1 MADDLAILAVS
12 GSLQARSSNAA
23 LVRAAQHVVPAG
35 LRLTV
40 HPSLADVPLLNAELD
55 PEGGEAPGSVQALRA
70 AFGAAD
76 GVLLAT
82 PEYGHSM
89 PGLLKNALDWLVASG
104 ELSRMPVALLSG
116 SPTLGGGIRAQLAL
130 VQTLLAQAATVPA
143 MLTVPAIKSKLD
155 DEGEVADPAVLRRIR
170 ETLVALGEAA
180 AERRAWLA

>member
-55 PEGGEAPGSVQALRA
+55 PEGGEAPGSVRALRA

-155 DEGEVADPAVLRRIR
+155 DEGKVADPAVLRRIR